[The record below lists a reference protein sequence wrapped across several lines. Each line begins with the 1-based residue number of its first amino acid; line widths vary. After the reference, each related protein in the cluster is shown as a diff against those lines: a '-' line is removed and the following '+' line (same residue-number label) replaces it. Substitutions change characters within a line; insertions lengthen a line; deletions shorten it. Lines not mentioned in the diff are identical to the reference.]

1 MIFDKEKLLSVYD
14 MTKDAEPMKS
24 KTLAAGGMATFGPAP
39 GSSATGAGGHH

>member
-24 KTLAAGGMATFGPAP
+24 KTLAAGGMATFGTASGNP
-39 GSSATGAGGHH
+39 TTTAGGHH